1 MAKLIKGETLKLEFS
16 VTADSVEVIV
26 AGATKIISNAIL
38 EGGVFKFIHDTS
50 NMPTGLYSWE
60 AFMITGDEKK
70 HITRDTFELKESLA
84 SAPSTAYDAERD
96 KSDARIM
103 VEMIEKMLKGNAS
116 AGVKSYQIN
125 NRSLERY
132 SIPELLQLLNYYKN
146 QLSREVR
153 SSKGMSGLGP
163 RIEFRT

>member
-1 MAKLIKGETLKLEFS
+1 MAKLIKGETLKLEFN
-16 VTADSVEVIV
+16 VTADSVEVII
-26 AGATKIISNAIL
+26 AGAIKVIGNAVIDK
-38 EGGVFKFIHDTS
+38 GIYKFIWDTS

-60 AFMITGDEKK
+60 AFATVGDERK
-70 HITRDTFELKESLA
+70 HITRDTFELKESLS
-84 SAPSTAYDAERD
+84 SAPNTAYDAEKD
-96 KSDARIM
+96 KSNARVM
-103 VEMIEKMLKGNAS
+103 VEMIELMLKGNAS

-153 SSKGMSGLGP
+153 ANKGMSGLGP